1 MGILHPCG
9 GRLSLST
16 LLDAH
21 PPTGTPPS
29 AYRCCGALPRVSD
42 VQQKYNKL
50 VDSMPIHVKF
60 ARAAEMFR

>member
-1 MGILHPCG
+1 
-9 GRLSLST
+9 
-16 LLDAH
+16 
-21 PPTGTPPS
+21 
-29 AYRCCGALPRVSD
+29 VSD